1 MGKDGEPVVRFEL
14 PPEWSDPPK
23 VSKPAAALK
32 QPPGPSE
39 LSRGSVG
46 HEPNVRQRPTRS
58 RMPRLTIRMPQQLV
72 DALDERSAASGLGV
86 SEHVRRIL
94 LEALKEV

>member
-1 MGKDGEPVVRFEL
+1 
-14 PPEWSDPPK
+14 
-23 VSKPAAALK
+23 
-32 QPPGPSE
+32 
-39 LSRGSVG
+39 
-46 HEPNVRQRPTRS
+46 
-58 RMPRLTIRMPQQLV
+58 MPRLTIRMPQQLV